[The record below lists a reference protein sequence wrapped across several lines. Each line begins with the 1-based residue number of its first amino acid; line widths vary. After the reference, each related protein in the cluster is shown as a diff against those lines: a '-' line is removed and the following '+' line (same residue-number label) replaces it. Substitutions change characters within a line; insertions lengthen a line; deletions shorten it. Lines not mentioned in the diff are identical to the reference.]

1 MGYIKSMYG
10 NQDPQFIRGFLAAI
24 DTYAVYI
31 DGKRYIGSPEKK
43 LKKNW
48 LAHVKNSAAIHP
60 NMCINYM
67 CINSNQIERV
77 KNV

>member
-31 DGKRYIGSPEKK
+31 DGKRYIGSPEKEIKEELVSACKELGGDPSKYVYK
-43 LKKNW
+43 LYVYKF
-48 LAHVKNSAAIHP
+48 
-60 NMCINYM
+60 
-67 CINSNQIERV
+67 
-77 KNV
+77 